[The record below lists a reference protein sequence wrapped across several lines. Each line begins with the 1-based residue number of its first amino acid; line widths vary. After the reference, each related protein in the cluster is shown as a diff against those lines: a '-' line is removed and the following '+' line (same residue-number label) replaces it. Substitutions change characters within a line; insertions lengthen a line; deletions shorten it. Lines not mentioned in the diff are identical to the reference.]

1 MSAPRALHEVLD
13 RLVDE
18 MASANDPYG
27 TAKALFE
34 SGESAILHLTL
45 GDKEPATPVDKLLR
59 CLIDHFWHDE
69 HTELEVWDFQ
79 DLLVKCGLAVAVDY
93 DPSIP
98 AHAQA
103 MAGSDEIDP
112 GDTIY
117 LLTEDAQHALAR
129 ADGRDW
135 PPPSLIEGNGQ

>member
-18 MASANDPYG
+18 MTSADNPDG

-79 DLLVKCGLAVAVDY
+79 DLLVKCGLATAVDY
-93 DPSIP
+93 DPKNREHV
-98 AHAQA
+98 AA
-103 MAGSDEIDP
+103 MGESEVDP